1 MEFMKGNKMPSF
13 THKLPIELNLGDIII
28 GQKDN
33 YSEVTGEVEVSNT
46 HTGFTR
52 VETEHGILYIE
63 NDLKIEVKVS

>member
-1 MEFMKGNKMPSF
+1 MPSYIY
-13 THKLPIELNLGDIII
+13 KNPIDLEIGDIII